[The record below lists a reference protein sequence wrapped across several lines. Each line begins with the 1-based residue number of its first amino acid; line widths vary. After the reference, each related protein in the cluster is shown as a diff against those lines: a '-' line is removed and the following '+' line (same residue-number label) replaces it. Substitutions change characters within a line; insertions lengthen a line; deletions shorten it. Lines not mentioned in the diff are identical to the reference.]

1 MLCTYTHDIYKKFSD
16 MNDPNA
22 VAYHKLN
29 IRELKEYFDKQNKMP
44 LKDRVNIILML
55 FPVND
60 KNELVINLHN
70 VFGICR
76 VFEVKYGQD
85 NRDILEVENVEI
97 ISCEQSFKIVSY
109 CTQLLSQHSAE
120 AELSARKIVIHVL
133 NNWGKL
139 MTTYMK
145 CGRI

>member
-22 VAYHKLN
+22 IAYHELN
-29 IRELKEYFDKQNKMP
+29 VRELKEYFDKQNKMP

-60 KNELVINLHN
+60 KNELVLICIN

-76 VFEVKYGQD
+76 IFEVKYGQD
-85 NRDILEVENVEI
+85 NRNHIRN
-97 ISCEQSFKIVSY
+97 
-109 CTQLLSQHSAE
+109 
-120 AELSARKIVIHVL
+120 
-133 NNWGKL
+133 
-139 MTTYMK
+139 
-145 CGRI
+145 